1 MWEVAA
7 IYDGA
12 VRGGEVLAQAF
23 LSAVL
28 EIAYEYAPIGTR
40 RDAEAVAA
48 LRP

>member
-12 VRGGEVLAQAF
+12 VCGGEVLAQAF
-23 LSAVL
+23 LSVVL

-40 RDAEAVAA
+40 RKAKAVAA
-48 LRP
+48 FGP